1 MNKKHINRNVILFML
16 IVLFWGG
23 EVLSADTYY
32 GLKEAAYSLI
42 VKHESLDSFIENVDT
57 VSSKQLRNHRDFMDL
72 YIVFQRLTGSSVIEK
87 DDGTK
92 IAWTDNG
99 YLGTGVNYIS
109 DEELEKSAAAVMELS
124 DAAQAGNAKFLYV
137 MAPVKGTWEE
147 YPAGVDNFAV
157 SNHNRF
163 VSMLEDKEVPTL
175 DLYKEMK
182 KCQMG
187 EEAYFKTDH
196 HWKPL
201 TGFWGFDKICQNLKE
216 RYSFDY
222 NMQFTDIENYTV
234 TTIPDSF
241 LGSTGKKI
249 GTAFGMVDV
258 DDFDVISPKFE
269 TAFIEE
275 RPFADHVRQGDFKE
289 TMCYPERLVGELT
302 EKNDYAYY
310 SGGDFRL
317 QILTNLNH
325 PDGKTF
331 VVVRDSYASTVT
343 PFLSMVAK
351 QVYVTDVRNFEWYV
365 GEKQNI
371 FEMIEDI
378 QPDYVIVL
386 YCGAETDIYG
396 RYDFH

>member
-1 MNKKHINRNVILFML
+1 
-16 IVLFWGG
+16 
-23 EVLSADTYY
+23 
-32 GLKEAAYSLI
+32 
-42 VKHESLDSFIENVDT
+42 
-57 VSSKQLRNHRDFMDL
+57 
-72 YIVFQRLTGSSVIEK
+72 
-87 DDGTK
+87 
-92 IAWTDNG
+92 
-99 YLGTGVNYIS
+99 
-109 DEELEKSAAAVMELS
+109 
-124 DAAQAGNAKFLYV
+124 
-137 MAPVKGTWEE
+137 
-147 YPAGVDNFAV
+147 
-157 SNHNRF
+157 
-163 VSMLEDKEVPTL
+163 
-175 DLYKEMK
+175 
-182 KCQMG
+182 MG

-201 TGFWGFDKICQNLKE
+201 TGFWAFGEICQCLQE
-216 RYSFDY
+216 RYGFDY
-222 NMQFTDIENYTV
+222 NTQFTDIENYTV
-234 TTIPDSF
+234 NTNPDSF

-275 RPFADHVRQGDFKE
+275 RPFADHVRQGNFEE
-289 TMCYPERLVGELT
+289 TMCYPECLVGELT

-331 VVVRDSYASTVT
+331 LVVRDSFACPVT

-351 QVYVTDVRNFEWYV
+351 QVYVTDVRNYEWYV

-371 FEMIEDI
+371 FEMIENI

-386 YCGAETDIYG
+386 YSGVETDIYG

>member
-16 IVLFWGG
+16 IVLFWGF

-57 VSSKQLRNHRDFMDL
+57 VSSKQLRNHKDFMDL

-99 YLGTGVNYIS
+99 YLGTGVKYVS

-147 YPAGVDNFAV
+147 YPAGVDNFAI

-187 EEAYFKTDH
+187 EEDYFKTDH

-201 TGFWGFDKICQNLKE
+201 TGFWAFGEICQNLQE
-216 RYSFDY
+216 RYGFCYDT
-222 NMQFTDIENYTV
+222 QFTDIENYHV
-234 TTIPDSF
+234 TTIPNSF

-331 VVVRDSYASTVT
+331 VVVRDSYASPVT

-386 YCGAETDIYG
+386 YSGAETDIYG

>member
-16 IVLFWGG
+16 IVLFWGF

-57 VSSKQLRNHRDFMDL
+57 VSSKQLRNHKDFMDL

-147 YPAGVDNFAV
+147 YPAGVDNFAI

-187 EEAYFKTDH
+187 EEDYFKTDH

-201 TGFWGFDKICQNLKE
+201 TGFWAFGEICQNLQE
-216 RYSFDY
+216 RYDFCYDT
-222 NMQFTDIENYTV
+222 QFTDIENYHV
-234 TTIPDSF
+234 TTIPNSF